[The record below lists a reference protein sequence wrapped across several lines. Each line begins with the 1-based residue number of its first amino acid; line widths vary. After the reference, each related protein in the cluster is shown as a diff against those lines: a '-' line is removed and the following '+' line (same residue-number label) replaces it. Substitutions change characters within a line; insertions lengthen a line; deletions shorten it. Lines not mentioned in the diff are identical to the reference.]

1 MKQTWLRGLGISS
14 VLFFMSVIPVANAQ
28 DGVNAQDAEVLQD
41 KNTPFLDAFI
51 AQAQSGQL
59 LTMDFTAL
67 SEDDFTGQSTE
78 VSGRVALG
86 VGFSR
91 FETDD
96 RVIVMIGDTSWVMDR
111 SQNRVIISV
120 LAPEER
126 EFSVE
131 WFLREKDH
139 AISSNPRNETTMAF
153 DEDLP
158 WQLEQVTMET
168 IAGETIA
175 GQVLEKITIAS
186 TDPFSTWET
195 AQLWMAMREGSARD
209 GAQGSGESLPIGGTQ
224 ATGESKGVPVTLVVS
239 DPVGATTSTQFTNQ
253 RWLDWDMTLTTNPLM
268 LGQNSDQPWALPV
281 DQYTQITDLRESIE
295 NEEGDL

>member
-1 MKQTWLRGLGISS
+1 MKQMWLRGLGMSS
-14 VLFFMSVIPVANAQ
+14 VLFLVWLMGMAPATNAQ
-28 DGVNAQDAEVLQD
+28 DGGNGQDAEGLQE

-59 LTMDFTAL
+59 LMMDFTAL

-139 AISSNPRNETTMAF
+139 ASSSNPHNETTMTF

-168 IAGETIA
+168 IAGETIERE
-175 GQVLEKITIAS
+175 VLEKITISS

-209 GAQGSGESLPIGGTQ
+209 GAQG
-224 ATGESKGVPVTLVVS
+224 AGESKGEPIQLVVN

-253 RWLDWDMTLTTNPLM
+253 RWLDWDMTSTAHPLA
-268 LGQNSDQPWALPV
+268 LAQNSDEPWALPV
-281 DQYTQITDLRESIE
+281 NQDTQVTDLRESIE
-295 NEEGDL
+295 NQEGDL

>member
-1 MKQTWLRGLGISS
+1 MSS
-14 VLFFMSVIPVANAQ
+14 VLFLVWLMGMAPVTNAQ
-28 DGVNAQDAEVLQD
+28 DGGNGQDAEGLQE

-59 LTMDFTAL
+59 LMMDFTAL

-131 WFLREKDH
+131 WFLREKDP
-139 AISSNPRNETTMAF
+139 ASSSNPHNETTMTF

-168 IAGETIA
+168 IE
-175 GQVLEKITIAS
+175 GQVQEKITISS

-209 GAQGSGESLPIGGTQ
+209 GARG
-224 ATGESKGVPVTLVVS
+224 AGESKGEPIQLVVN

-253 RWLDWDMTLTTNPLM
+253 RWLDWDMTSTAHPLA
-268 LGQNSDQPWALPV
+268 LAQNSDEPWALPV
-281 DQYTQITDLRESIE
+281 NQDTQVTDLRESIE
-295 NEEGDL
+295 NQEGDL

>member
-1 MKQTWLRGLGISS
+1 MKQTWLRGLGLSS

-51 AQAQSGQL
+51 TQAQSGQL

-209 GAQGSGESLPIGGTQ
+209 RTQ
-224 ATGESKGVPVTLVVS
+224 ATGESKGEPIKLVVN

-253 RWLDWDMTLTTNPLM
+253 RWLDWDMTSTAHPLA
-268 LGQNSDQPWALPV
+268 LAQNSDEPWALPV
-281 DQYTQITDLRESIE
+281 DQDTQITDLRESFE
-295 NEEGDL
+295 NQEDDL

>member
-1 MKQTWLRGLGISS
+1 MKQTWLRGLGLSS

-51 AQAQSGQL
+51 TQAQSGQL

-120 LAPEER
+120 LALEER

-168 IAGETIA
+168 IAG
-175 GQVLEKITIAS
+175 QVLEKITIAS

-209 GAQGSGESLPIGGTQ
+209 RTQ
-224 ATGESKGVPVTLVVS
+224 ATGESKGEPIKLVVN

-253 RWLDWDMTLTTNPLM
+253 RWLDWDMTSTAHPLA
-268 LGQNSDQPWALPV
+268 LAQNSDEPWALPV
-281 DQYTQITDLRESIE
+281 DQDTQITDLRESFE
-295 NEEGDL
+295 NQEDDL

>member
-168 IAGETIA
+168 IAG
-175 GQVLEKITIAS
+175 QVLEKITIAS

-209 GAQGSGESLPIGGTQ
+209 RTQ
-224 ATGESKGVPVTLVVS
+224 ATGESKGEPIKLVVN

-253 RWLDWDMTLTTNPLM
+253 RWLDWDMTSIAHPLEFA
-268 LGQNSDQPWALPV
+268 QNSDEPWAIPV
-281 DQYTQITDLRESIE
+281 DQDTQITDLRESFE
-295 NEEGDL
+295 NQEDDL

>member
-168 IAGETIA
+168 IAG
-175 GQVLEKITIAS
+175 QVLEKITIAS

-209 GAQGSGESLPIGGTQ
+209 RTQ
-224 ATGESKGVPVTLVVS
+224 ATGESKGVPVTLVVN
-239 DPVGATTSTQFTNQ
+239 DPVGASTSTQFTNQ
-253 RWLDWDMTLTTNPLM
+253 RWLDWDMTSTAHPLA
-268 LGQNSDQPWALPV
+268 LAQNSDEPWAIPV
-281 DQYTQITDLRESIE
+281 DQDTQITDLRESFE
-295 NEEGDL
+295 NQEDDL

>member
-1 MKQTWLRGLGISS
+1 MKQTWLRGLGLSS

-28 DGVNAQDAEVLQD
+28 DGLNAQDAEVLQD

-51 AQAQSGQL
+51 TQAQSGQL

-120 LAPEER
+120 LDPEER

-168 IAGETIA
+168 IAG
-175 GQVLEKITIAS
+175 QVLEKITIAS

-209 GAQGSGESLPIGGTQ
+209 RTQ
-224 ATGESKGVPVTLVVS
+224 ATGESKGEPIKLVVN

-253 RWLDWDMTLTTNPLM
+253 RWLDWDMTSTAHPLA
-268 LGQNSDQPWALPV
+268 LAQNSDEPWALPV
-281 DQYTQITDLRESIE
+281 DQDTQITDLRESFE
-295 NEEGDL
+295 NQEDDL

>member
-1 MKQTWLRGLGISS
+1 
-14 VLFFMSVIPVANAQ
+14 MSVIPVANAQ

-51 AQAQSGQL
+51 TQAQSGQL

-120 LAPEER
+120 LALEER

-168 IAGETIA
+168 IAG
-175 GQVLEKITIAS
+175 QVLEKITIAS

-209 GAQGSGESLPIGGTQ
+209 RTQ
-224 ATGESKGVPVTLVVS
+224 ATGESKGEPIKLVVN

-253 RWLDWDMTLTTNPLM
+253 RWLDWDMTSTAHPLA
-268 LGQNSDQPWALPV
+268 LAQNSDEPWALPV
-281 DQYTQITDLRESIE
+281 DQDTQITDLRESFE
-295 NEEGDL
+295 NQEDDL

>member
-1 MKQTWLRGLGISS
+1 MKQTWLRGLGLSS

-51 AQAQSGQL
+51 TQAQSGQL

-168 IAGETIA
+168 IAG
-175 GQVLEKITIAS
+175 QVLEKITIAS

-209 GAQGSGESLPIGGTQ
+209 RTQ
-224 ATGESKGVPVTLVVS
+224 ATGESKGEPIKLVVN

-253 RWLDWDMTLTTNPLM
+253 RWLDWDMTSTAHPLA
-268 LGQNSDQPWALPV
+268 LAQNSDEPWALPV
-281 DQYTQITDLRESIE
+281 DQDTQITDLRESFE
-295 NEEGDL
+295 NQEDDL

>member
-1 MKQTWLRGLGISS
+1 MKQTWLRGLGLSS

-51 AQAQSGQL
+51 TQAQSGQL

-91 FETDD
+91 FKTDD

-120 LAPEER
+120 LALEER

-168 IAGETIA
+168 IAG
-175 GQVLEKITIAS
+175 QVLEKITIAS

-209 GAQGSGESLPIGGTQ
+209 RTQ
-224 ATGESKGVPVTLVVS
+224 ATGESKGEPIKLVVN

-253 RWLDWDMTLTTNPLM
+253 RWLDWDMTSTAHPLA
-268 LGQNSDQPWALPV
+268 LAQNSDEPWALPV
-281 DQYTQITDLRESIE
+281 DQDTQITDLRESFE
-295 NEEGDL
+295 NQEDDL

>member
-1 MKQTWLRGLGISS
+1 MKQTWLRGLGLSS

-51 AQAQSGQL
+51 TQAQSGQL

-168 IAGETIA
+168 IAG
-175 GQVLEKITIAS
+175 QVLEKITIAS

-209 GAQGSGESLPIGGTQ
+209 RTQ
-224 ATGESKGVPVTLVVS
+224 ATGESKGEPIKLVVN
-239 DPVGATTSTQFTNQ
+239 DPVGASTSTQFTNQ
-253 RWLDWDMTLTTNPLM
+253 RWLDWDMTSTAHPLA
-268 LGQNSDQPWALPV
+268 LAQNSDEPWALPV
-281 DQYTQITDLRESIE
+281 DQDTQITDLRESFE
-295 NEEGDL
+295 NQEDDL

>member
-1 MKQTWLRGLGISS
+1 MKQTWLRGLGLSS

-51 AQAQSGQL
+51 TQAQSGQL

-120 LAPEER
+120 LALEER

-131 WFLREKDH
+131 WFLREKDP

-158 WQLEQVTMET
+158 WQLEQVTM
-168 IAGETIA
+168 ETIA

-209 GAQGSGESLPIGGTQ
+209 RTQ
-224 ATGESKGVPVTLVVS
+224 ATGESKGEPIKLVVN

-253 RWLDWDMTLTTNPLM
+253 RWLDWDMTSTAHPLA
-268 LGQNSDQPWALPV
+268 LAQNSDEPWALPV
-281 DQYTQITDLRESIE
+281 DQDTQITDLRESFE
-295 NEEGDL
+295 NQEDDL